1 MTMLGIISFI
11 ALTLMI
17 TAYWI
22 RRPAMGIAAGAMWWI
37 ASAQCYTLSVTMW
50 DVYFALYV
58 VTIGLGIVAS
68 LEGFVLKPRK
78 DQIDEAEQ
86 MFDEDKSDWRD
97 RNDRIDKF
105 NKELNMRRYRRRRV
119 E

>member
-1 MTMLGIISFI
+1 MLLITLFFI
-11 ALTLMI
+11 ALTLLI
-17 TAYWI
+17 TGYWI
-22 RRPAMGIAAGAMWWI
+22 RRPAIGIASGVMFWL
-37 ASAQCYTLSVTMW
+37 ASAQSYMLSTATW

-68 LEGFVLKPRK
+68 FEGFVLKPRK

-86 MFDEDKSDWRD
+86 MFDKEESDWRD

-105 NKELNMRRYRRRRV
+105 NKELNMRRYKRRKV
-119 E
+119 V

>member
-1 MTMLGIISFI
+1 MTLLAILSSV
-11 ALTLMI
+11 ALTLMVI
-17 TAYWI
+17 AYWI
-22 RRPAMGIAAGAMWWI
+22 RRPAIGVASGVMWWI
-37 ASAQCYTLSVTMW
+37 ASAQSYTLSTAMW
-50 DVYFALYV
+50 DVYFAFYV

-105 NKELNMRRYRRRRV
+105 NKEINMRRYRRRKV
-119 E
+119 V